1 MSPLITGQT
10 QERAAQQH
18 VAAGP
23 SHFMSS
29 ALYVGELEPNVSEP
43 QLYDIF
49 RQIGHVVSVR
59 VCRHKITRGSL
70 GYGHVNYNTTS
81 DAARALELLNFT
93 LVNGKPI
100 RIMFANGD
108 TDGRKSGTANIF
120 IKNLESSIDSKALLE
135 TFSNF
140 GSILSCK
147 VVTDDSGNSKGYGF
161 VQFEDEGSAQSAIE
175 SANGMLFNN
184 KKVFVGPFVRRQ
196 EGAVR
201 AVASE
206 FNNVFVKN
214 IAESTTD
221 EELRDHF
228 AVFGNISSA
237 VVMRHSEGKSKCFG
251 FANFPSSEDAVK
263 AVDAL
268 NGKNIG
274 GKEWFV
280 GKAQKKSEREA
291 ELRGKVEKERKE
303 GIQELYHGV
312 NLFIKNLDDSIDDV
326 KLGKLFAEFGTIKSC
341 KVVRSPEGHSKG
353 SGFVAFSTP
362 EEANRAV
369 ASMNRRIIGS
379 KPLFVAPAQSKDE
392 RIAWRQTQISQTSAA
407 PAAGLAVPSSMPMFH
422 HPRSPAGVGNQIFYG
437 QSPPSPILLQPA
449 EFLYQ
454 QQMHAGVR
462 HGARQNPQYF
472 YAPVVSGIIS
482 QQGGALGRA
491 RAPWQQQQQ
500 HMQSHRGNGRYSYN
514 RNVPRNALRTNQDG
528 LARNINPDASVSP
541 QEVLTAETGVSERKE
556 MLGELLYPMVDVL
569 EHDHAGKVTGML
581 LEMDLTEILNLFESP
596 EALIHKVAE
605 AMEVLQMAQAAKSAA
620 TEELADLS
628 LDDAAA

>member
-10 QERAAQQH
+10 QQQAAQQH
-18 VAAGP
+18 VSASP
-23 SHFMSS
+23 SQFMSS
-29 ALYVGELEPNVSEP
+29 SLYVGDLEPNVSEP

-100 RIMFANGD
+100 RIMFAN
-108 TDGRKSGTANIF
+108 
-120 IKNLESSIDSKALLE
+120 
-135 TFSNF
+135 
-140 GSILSCK
+140 
-147 VVTDDSGNSKGYGF
+147 DDSGNSKGYGF
-161 VQFEDEGSAQSAIE
+161 VHFEDERSAQSAIE
-175 SANGMLFNN
+175 SANGMLFND

-237 VVMRHSEGKSKCFG
+237 VVMRDSEGKSKCFG
-251 FANFPSSEDAVK
+251 FVNFTSSEDAAK
-263 AVDAL
+263 AVEAL

-291 ELRGKVEKERKE
+291 ELRGKVEQERKE

-326 KLGKLFAEFGTIKSC
+326 KLGNLFAEFGTIKSC
-341 KVVRSPEGHSKG
+341 KVVRNPEGHSKG

-392 RIAWRQTQISQTSAA
+392 RIAWRQTQISQTSVA
-407 PAAGLAVPSSMPMFH
+407 AAGLAVPSSMPMFH
-422 HPRSPAGVGNQIFYG
+422 HPRSPAGVGNHIFYG

-454 QQMHAGVR
+454 QQMHAGVK

-472 YAPVVSGIIS
+472 YAPVVPGVIS
-482 QQGGALGRA
+482 QQAGALGRA
-491 RAPWQQQQQ
+491 RAPWQQQRQ
-500 HMQSHRGNGRYSYN
+500 HMQSRRGNGRYSYN
-514 RNVPRNALRTNQDG
+514 RNVPRNALRNNQDG
-528 LARNINPDASVSP
+528 LARSINPDASVSP
-541 QEVLTAETGVSERKE
+541 QEVLTAETSQAVSERKE

-605 AMEVLQMAQAAKSAA
+605 AMEVLQMAQAAKSS
-620 TEELADLS
+620 EHADLS